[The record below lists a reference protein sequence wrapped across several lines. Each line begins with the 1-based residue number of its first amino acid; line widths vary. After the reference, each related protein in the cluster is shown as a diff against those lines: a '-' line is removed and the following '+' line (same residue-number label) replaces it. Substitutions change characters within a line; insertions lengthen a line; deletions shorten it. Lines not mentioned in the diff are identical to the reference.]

1 MRFLPVNLDVLLVE
15 LKDLDETLA
24 LFDALTAEP
33 IAGVEEIVPAART
46 LMIQFRP
53 STLERQT
60 LVNRIA
66 GQDLSQR
73 REVEHRRVDIP
84 VHYNG
89 EDLDEVATLLNI
101 SRAEVIQ
108 RHTAHDYS
116 VAFCGFAPGFAY
128 LTGGAGFQDR
138 KSVV

>member
-15 LKDLDETLA
+15 LKDLDETMA

-53 STLERQT
+53 STIERQA

-66 GQDLSQR
+66 GQDISQR
-73 REVEHRRVDIP
+73 RE
-84 VHYNG
+84 
-89 EDLDEVATLLNI
+89 
-101 SRAEVIQ
+101 
-108 RHTAHDYS
+108 
-116 VAFCGFAPGFAY
+116 
-128 LTGGAGFQDR
+128 
-138 KSVV
+138 